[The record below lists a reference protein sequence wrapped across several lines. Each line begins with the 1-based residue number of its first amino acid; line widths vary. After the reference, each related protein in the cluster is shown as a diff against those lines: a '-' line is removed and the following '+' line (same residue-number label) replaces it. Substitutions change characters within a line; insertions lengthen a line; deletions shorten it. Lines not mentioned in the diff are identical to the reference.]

1 MSTQGSM
8 NYFEELLERERL
20 RELDK
25 LYFSE
30 AKSKDGTFYSD
41 LFESASGVC
50 GKGGFGFLR
59 HTKSKTEVGKVDI

>member
-1 MSTQGSM
+1 M

-25 LYFSE
+25 LYFFE
-30 AKSKDGTFYSD
+30 AKSKDGIFYCD
-41 LFESASGVC
+41 LFESTSGVC

-59 HTKSKTEVGKVDI
+59 HTKSKAEVGKVEI